1 MKHLREGEEARSGV
15 EEGGKQGDNTV
26 VEWNFVEI
34 VTPEV
39 VANAAARGWRKAEE
53 KSNNCIVWRS
63 GRV

>member
-1 MKHLREGEEARSGV
+1 M
-15 EEGGKQGDNTV
+15 
-26 VEWNFVEI
+26 EI